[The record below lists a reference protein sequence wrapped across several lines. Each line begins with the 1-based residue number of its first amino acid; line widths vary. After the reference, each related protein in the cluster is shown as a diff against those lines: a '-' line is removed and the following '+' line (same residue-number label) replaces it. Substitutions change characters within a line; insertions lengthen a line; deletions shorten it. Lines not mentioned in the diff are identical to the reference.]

1 MENERPQIRVNIPA
15 TDPAPTGWKPTTST
29 VAGGLLGGA
38 LAQIIVAIL
47 TKLNWAPD
55 PMTAGAITTVCT
67 FVVGYFFP
75 DGGRK

>member
-1 MENERPQIRVNIPA
+1 MENEPVNIPV
-15 TDPAPTGWKPTTST
+15 TPPAQAGWKPTSST
-29 VAGGLLGGA
+29 VGGALLGGA

-67 FVVGYFFP
+67 FAVGYFFP